1 MDDDRI
7 HQAFDKMAQDSIPT
21 ILTSRYAAFEG
32 LSKGWIEGQIS
43 QCVLTGESGSGKS
56 WLWRKAAE
64 TARTQAEHLRWIS
77 APCLPGSNG
86 AGLLQSLRY
95 QLEDGWAAHS
105 VTAEES
111 ITYVERKVT
120 ELAHDGYRLEV
131 VVEESHHLEHE
142 GFEVIRILQERLR
155 YRGIRVGVLFV
166 GQTRLLQ
173 KYTSLSRQ
181 GRPVGWHLSHLSL
194 SETLEMI
201 RWARPELSWA
211 RAEADW
217 IHRETL
223 GNPRRIIR
231 WSETWQPGQPTPAE
245 HDSPMI
251 KPGARPSDSKASAA
265 TTGHSLATWSSEP
278 LLPVKPPLEESEGLI
293 EVGYDESD
301 EHWPASEPAPSF
313 FTATADRTSDDD
325 GLESS
330 EDSMHQPRGTKVW
343 KEPGGVFSPYG
354 LSRPNRET
362 ELDRS
367 IENQV

>member
-1 MDDDRI
+1 MDDDRN
-7 HQAFDKMAQDSIPT
+7 HQAYDNMAKDSIPT

-32 LSKGWIEGQIS
+32 LSSGWIDGRIS
-43 QCVLTGESGSGKS
+43 QSVLTGESGTGKS
-56 WLWRKAAE
+56 WLWRTAAE

-77 APCLPGSNG
+77 VPCLPGSNG

-95 QLEDGWAAHS
+95 QLEDGWVAHS
-105 VTAEES
+105 LTAEES

-131 VVEESHHLEHE
+131 VVEESHHLEQE

-173 KYTSLSRQ
+173 KYSSLSRQ

-194 SETLEMI
+194 SETLEII
-201 RWARPELSWA
+201 RWTRPELSWA

-231 WSETWQPGQPTPAE
+231 WSETWQPGQTQPAE
-245 HDSPMI
+245 PDAPMI
-251 KPGARPSDSKASAA
+251 KPGTRPTDTKADTPA
-265 TTGHSLATWSSEP
+265 TQTLTTWSSEP

-293 EVGYDESD
+293 EVGYDEAD
-301 EHWPASEPAPSF
+301 DAWPTTDTTPFFQAMEQSQTEPEA
-313 FTATADRTSDDD
+313 R
-325 GLESS
+325 ESS
-330 EDSMHQPRGTKVW
+330 AGQQADARGTRVW
-343 KEPGGVFSPYG
+343 KEQGGGFSPYG
-354 LSRPNRET
+354 LTKSMRESQ
-362 ELDRS
+362 LDDS
-367 IENQV
+367 IEHEV